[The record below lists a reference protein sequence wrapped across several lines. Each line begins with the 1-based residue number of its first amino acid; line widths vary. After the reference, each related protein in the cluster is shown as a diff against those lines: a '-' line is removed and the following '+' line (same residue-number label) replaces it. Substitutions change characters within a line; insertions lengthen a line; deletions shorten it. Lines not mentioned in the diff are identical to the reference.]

1 MQMTHKILLVAD
13 DLIFA
18 QQFSQQLENLGYQ
31 VVGHARTGEQ
41 SAHLSDQL
49 APDLVILDM
58 EPGPALESSP
68 AANPLR
74 PFGDIPLIYLVSRVD
89 KQVLDHARL
98 AGVAGLLVKPV
109 DTRQLQAS
117 IDVALYRSAL
127 EEKLRGNEE
136 RFSLVTQAT
145 SDGVWDWDLKTG
157 EFYFSPHWKAMLGF
171 REDDIGNHPDEWF
184 KRVHPDDQKQ
194 LQVDFVAHIKG
205 FTSRFERE
213 YRMQHADGS
222 IVWMLARGV
231 AVRDADG
238 VAYRMAGSQTD
249 ITARKLAEERQAYDT
264 LHDTLTGLPNRVLF
278 MDRLE
283 FRLERTRRHT
293 NNPFAVLFLDLDRFK
308 VVNDT
313 LGHAVGDQLLI
324 TTAVRIQQCLRP
336 EDTVSRLSGDEFAV
350 LINEVHDIQDAVRIA
365 ERIRSR
371 LVTTTLLGAVERSPS
386 ASIGIVLCDN
396 DYDNAEDLLRDADLA
411 MYRAKTLGR
420 NRHQIFDA
428 AMFTGAVALLQL
440 EVELKRAVARQ
451 EWQVLYQPIVSL
463 ESGKTI
469 GVEALLRWLHP
480 QRGVVYPLEFIRV
493 AEDTGYIVK
502 IGEYVLR
509 VACQQVKAWRDAGR
523 DGLWVAVNI
532 SARQFQ
538 DERLVEMVRQ
548 ILTETGLPSD
558 GLRLEVTESVAMH
571 DLEYS
576 IRILNELNKLGVYA
590 SLDDFG
596 TGYSSLSYLK
606 RFPLKVLKI
615 DQSFIQDIRVN
626 RNSEAITEAII
637 AMARSLN
644 LEVVAEGVEK
654 EDQLEFLRTL
664 VCDHVQGF
672 YLSLPLPAQEL
683 SAIFDDHGA
692 LPGLRPE

>member
-1 MQMTHKILLVAD
+1 MAHKILLVAD
-13 DLIFA
+13 DLTFA
-18 QQFSQQLENLGYQ
+18 QQFSRQLENLGYQ
-31 VVGHARTGEQ
+31 VAGHARTSEQ
-41 SAHLSDQL
+41 SMHLSNQL
-49 APDLVILDM
+49 APDLIIMDLD
-58 EPGPALESSP
+58 PDSDLGSSS
-68 AANPLR
+68 AASPLS
-74 PFGDIPLIYLVSRVD
+74 PFGDLPLIYLVNQIDELLLNR
-89 KQVLDHARL
+89 ARL
-98 AGVAGLLVKPV
+98 AGVSELLVKPV
-109 DTRQLQAS
+109 DGRQLQAS
-117 IDVALYRSAL
+117 IEMALYRNAL
-127 EEKLRGNEE
+127 EVKLRESEE
-136 RFSLVTQAT
+136 RFNLVTQAT
-145 SDGVWDWDLKTG
+145 SDGIWDWNLKTG

-171 REDDIGNHPDEWF
+171 QEKDIGNRPEEWF
-184 KRVHPDDQKQ
+184 RRVHPDDQKQ

-205 FTSRFERE
+205 FTSQFARE
-213 YRMQHADGS
+213 YRIQHADGS
-222 IVWMLARGV
+222 TVWMLARGV

-249 ITARKLAEERQAYDT
+249 ITARKLAEERQAYDI

-283 FRLERTRRHT
+283 FRLERTKRHT

-350 LINEVHDIQDAVRIA
+350 LVNEVHDIQGAVRIA

-396 DYDNAEDLLRDADLA
+396 NYESAEDLLRDADLA

-420 NRHQIFDA
+420 NRHQIFDS

-463 ESGKTI
+463 ESGETI

-493 AEDTGYIVK
+493 AEDTGYIVQ

-509 VACQQVKAWRDAGR
+509 TACQQVKAWRDAGR
-523 DGLWVAVNI
+523 ADLWVAVNI

-538 DERLVEMVRQ
+538 DEHLVELVRQ
-548 ILTETGLPSD
+548 ILNETGLSSN

-576 IRILNELNKLGVYA
+576 IRILNELNSLGVFA

-626 RNSEAITEAII
+626 KNSEAITEAII

-672 YLSLPLPAQEL
+672 YLSLPLSALEL
-683 SAIFDDHGA
+683 SAIFDNHSV
-692 LPGLRPE
+692 LPGFRPE

>member
-1 MQMTHKILLVAD
+1 
-13 DLIFA
+13 
-18 QQFSQQLENLGYQ
+18 
-31 VVGHARTGEQ
+31 
-41 SAHLSDQL
+41 
-49 APDLVILDM
+49 
-58 EPGPALESSP
+58 
-68 AANPLR
+68 
-74 PFGDIPLIYLVSRVD
+74 
-89 KQVLDHARL
+89 
-98 AGVAGLLVKPV
+98 
-109 DTRQLQAS
+109 
-117 IDVALYRSAL
+117 
-127 EEKLRGNEE
+127 
-136 RFSLVTQAT
+136 
-145 SDGVWDWDLKTG
+145 
-157 EFYFSPHWKAMLGF
+157 
-171 REDDIGNHPDEWF
+171 
-184 KRVHPDDQKQ
+184 
-194 LQVDFVAHIKG
+194 
-205 FTSRFERE
+205 
-213 YRMQHADGS
+213 
-222 IVWMLARGV
+222 
-231 AVRDADG
+231 
-238 VAYRMAGSQTD
+238 MAGSQTD
-249 ITARKLAEERQAYDT
+249 ITTRKLAEERQVYDT
-264 LHDTLTGLPNRVLF
+264 LHDNLTGLPNRILF

-283 FRLERTRRHT
+283 FRLERTKRHADI
-293 NNPFAVLFLDLDRFK
+293 PFAVLFLDLDRFK

-350 LINEVHDIQDAVRIA
+350 LINDVHDVQDAVRIA

-396 DYDNAEDLLRDADLA
+396 NYDSAEDLLRDADLA
-411 MYRAKTLGR
+411 MYRAKSLGR

-463 ESGKTI
+463 VSGETI

-493 AEDTGYIVK
+493 AEDTGYIVP

-509 VACQQVKAWRDAGR
+509 TACRQIKAWRDAGR
-523 DGLWVAVNI
+523 AGLWVAVNI

-538 DERLVEMVRQ
+538 DEHLVDMVRQ
-548 ILTETGLPSD
+548 ILAETGLPSD

-576 IRILNELNKLGVYA
+576 IRILNELDGLGVYA

-615 DQSFIQDIRVN
+615 DQSFIQDIRIN
-626 RNSEAITEAII
+626 KNSEAITEAII
-637 AMARSLN
+637 AMARSLK

-672 YLSLPLPAQEL
+672 YLSLPLPATEL
-683 SAIFDDHGA
+683 SAIFEHNSDVS
-692 LPGLRPE
+692 PGSQPD

>member
-1 MQMTHKILLVAD
+1 MVQKILLVAD
-13 DLIFA
+13 DLTFG
-18 QQFSQQLENLGYQ
+18 QQFSRQLENLGYQ
-31 VVGHARTGEQ
+31 VPGCVQTSEQ
-41 SAHLSDQL
+41 AVHLANQL
-49 APDLVILDM
+49 VPDLIIIDTVADLGS
-58 EPGPALESSP
+58 ETG
-68 AANPLR
+68 AAVDPLR
-74 PFGDIPLIYLVSRVD
+74 SSGIFPLIYLINVVDEQTLSRARQVGVSE
-89 KQVLDHARL
+89 
-98 AGVAGLLVKPV
+98 LLVKPV
-109 DTRQLQAS
+109 DERQLRAS
-117 IDVALYRSAL
+117 IEVALYRHQV
-127 EEKLRGNEE
+127 ERKLRESEE
-136 RFSLVTQAT
+136 RFRLVAQAT
-145 SDGVWDWDLKTG
+145 ADGIWEWNLKTG

-171 REDDIGNHPDEWF
+171 RENDIGSHPDEWF

-194 LQVDFVAHIKG
+194 LQMDFVAHIKG
-205 FTSRFERE
+205 YTSQFERE
-213 YRMQHADGS
+213 YRIQHADGR

-231 AVRDADG
+231 AVRDSDG
-238 VAYRMAGSQTD
+238 LAYRMAGSQTD
-249 ITARKLAEERQAYDT
+249 ITVRKLAEERQAYDT

-283 FRLERTRRHT
+283 FRLERTKRHT
-293 NNPFAVLFLDLDRFK
+293 DSPFAVLFLDLDRFK

-350 LINEVHDIQDAVRIA
+350 LINEVHDVQDAVRIA

-396 DYDNAEDLLRDADLA
+396 NYDSAEDLLRDADLA
-411 MYRAKTLGR
+411 MYRAKSLGR

-463 ESGKTI
+463 VSGETI

-493 AEDTGYIVK
+493 AEDTGYIVP

-509 VACQQVKAWRDAGR
+509 TACRQIKAWRDAGR
-523 DGLWVAVNI
+523 AGLWVAVNI

-538 DERLVEMVRQ
+538 DEHLVDMVRQ
-548 ILTETGLPSD
+548 ILAETGLPSD

-576 IRILNELNKLGVYA
+576 IRILNELDGLGVYA

-615 DQSFIQDIRVN
+615 DQSFIQDIRIN
-626 RNSEAITEAII
+626 KNSEAITEAII
-637 AMARSLN
+637 AKARSLK

-672 YLSLPLPAQEL
+672 YLSLPLPATEL
-683 SAIFDDHGA
+683 SAIFEHNSDVS
-692 LPGLRPE
+692 PGSQPD